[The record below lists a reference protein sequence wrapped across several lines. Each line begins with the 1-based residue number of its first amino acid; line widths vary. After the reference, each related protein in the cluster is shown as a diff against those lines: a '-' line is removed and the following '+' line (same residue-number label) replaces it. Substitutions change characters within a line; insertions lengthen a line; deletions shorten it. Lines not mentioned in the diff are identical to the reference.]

1 MNAQYA
7 QQEGEHR
14 SAESPSQYR
23 YGGSNGITC
32 MLDGFKIGWG
42 GNTYGLLF
50 WGKEGAVTATRL
62 AGIRMNLQYA
72 GSSTFVRKSDVRAP
86 GKQGIFLEFR
96 EPVSPEDVETAV
108 RHGRGTIEVTTLDAL
123 GAA

>member
-1 MNAQYA
+1 MNAQHTY
-7 QQEGEHR
+7 QEGEHR

-23 YGGSNGITC
+23 YVHNDGVTC

-86 GKQGIFLEFR
+86 GRQGIFLEFR
-96 EPVSPEDVETAV
+96 EPVDSDDIETAV
-108 RHGRGTIEVTTLDAL
+108 RHGMGTIEVSRLDAL

>member
-1 MNAQYA
+1 MGAQNAY
-7 QQEGEHR
+7 QEGEHR
-14 SAESPSQYR
+14 SAASPAQYR
-23 YGGSNGITC
+23 HVHNDAVTC

-86 GKQGIFLEFR
+86 GRQGIFLEFR
-96 EPVSPEDVETAV
+96 EPVSSEDVETAV
-108 RHGRGTIEVTTLDAL
+108 RHGRGAIEVSRLDAR